1 LNCSIIAHVK
11 SVKGILESLLR
22 RNDWLKVDEY
32 LTKIVSENYLNS
44 YSAISGVPMSE
55 INQAHPE
62 LALLARR
69 QHVYDLLVEGKYDE
83 ASDYY
88 NANVAILE
96 KCRSKRVRTA
106 SSDLKV
112 LISNRTAAVNNDV
125 DTGMAIKDYIYL
137 YYPIFRYTFQNFI
150 KLCK

>member
-1 LNCSIIAHVK
+1 
-11 SVKGILESLLR
+11 
-22 RNDWLKVDEY
+22 
-32 LTKIVSENYLNS
+32 
-44 YSAISGVPMSE
+44 MSE

-62 LALLARR
+62 LAFLARR

-96 KCRSKRVRTA
+96 KCRSKSVRTA

-112 LISNRTAAVNNDV
+112 LISNRTAAV
-125 DTGMAIKDYIYL
+125 
-137 YYPIFRYTFQNFI
+137 
-150 KLCK
+150 

>member
-1 LNCSIIAHVK
+1 
-11 SVKGILESLLR
+11 
-22 RNDWLKVDEY
+22 
-32 LTKIVSENYLNS
+32 
-44 YSAISGVPMSE
+44 MSE

-96 KCRSKRVRTA
+96 KCRSKSVRTA

-112 LISNRTAAVNNDV
+112 LISNRTAAV
-125 DTGMAIKDYIYL
+125 
-137 YYPIFRYTFQNFI
+137 
-150 KLCK
+150 